1 MELKKTITSSDL
13 QDLHRRLCDEGRKL
27 MERKNADYKAGS
39 GDPFANF
46 RMAALLH
53 VNPAIGAMVRMQDK
67 MARLVSF
74 IETGKLAVAEES
86 WHDCIV
92 DLINYSVILHGL
104 LSEQTGAGEAG
115 KSCEDETPELRAAF
129 AKMAEEATRTP
140 DTITIKDLVMLAH
153 SNALAHG
160 FWDEEEH
167 NMPEKLA
174 LIHSEISE
182 ALEDYR
188 AGKSLVMID
197 INEKGKPEG
206 FPTELADAVIRVA
219 DLCGHL
225 GIDLADVI
233 LRKMKY
239 NLSRPRKHGKVC

>member
-1 MELKKTITSSDL
+1 MEPKETITSSDL
-13 QDLHRRLCDEGRKL
+13 QALHRRLCDEGRKL

-104 LSEQTGAGEAG
+104 LDEQSGLN
-115 KSCEDETPELRAAF
+115 KTPERQDI
-129 AKMAEEATRTP
+129 P
-140 DTITIKDLVMLAH
+140 DTLFDKEDLSIADLVASAH
-153 SNALAHG
+153 GNAFAHG
-160 FWDEEEH
+160 FWDDDEH
-167 NMPEKLA
+167 NIPEKLA

-197 INEKGKPEG
+197 VTEKGKPEG

-225 GIDLADVI
+225 GINLTAAI
-233 LRKMKY
+233 LQKMKY
-239 NLSRPRKHGKVC
+239 NMSRPRKHGKVC